1 MEAEVIVER
10 AIVESDTESDLA
22 AAGAAAAAAMVNGG
36 KRERPPSAASSGS
49 ENQAGPLP
57 SLQMPSHHSLITRDI
72 DNCL

>member
-22 AAGAAAAAAMVNGG
+22 AAGAAAAMVNGG

-57 SLQMPSHHSLITRDI
+57 SLQMPSNHSLITRDI

>member
-1 MEAEVIVER
+1 MER

-22 AAGAAAAAAMVNGG
+22 AAGAAAMVNGG

>member
-22 AAGAAAAAAMVNGG
+22 AAGAAAAMVNGG

>member
-1 MEAEVIVER
+1 MER

-22 AAGAAAAAAMVNGG
+22 AAGAAAAAMVNGG

>member
-1 MEAEVIVER
+1 MAPLCSEGETSERRETSPSPSVEAEVIVER

-22 AAGAAAAAAMVNGG
+22 ATGAAMVNGG

-57 SLQMPSHHSLITRDI
+57 S
-72 DNCL
+72 